1 MVTASDSAPHMREM
15 VAADIPATIP
25 LLAQLSGVTMTTSE
39 VQSRLDFVA
48 TSPFDWLYV
57 CTVADQ
63 VCGVL
68 ALRLRELLERV
79 GRTME
84 VYLIVTGEHARR
96 RGVGRAMMDFAE
108 RSAREHDCNGL
119 FLVSGFKRK
128 DEAHRF
134 YEQLGYTATGYRF
147 VKMLDR

>member
-1 MVTASDSAPHMREM
+1 M
-15 VAADIPATIP
+15 VADDIPAAIP
-25 LLAQLSGVTMTTSE
+25 LLAQLTGDAMTAAE

-48 TSPFDWLYV
+48 DSPFDWLYV
-57 CTVADQ
+57 CTVEDQ
-63 VCGVL
+63 VCGLL
-68 ALRLRELLERV
+68 ALRLREWLERV
-79 GRTME
+79 GRYME
-84 VYLIVTGEHARR
+84 VYLIVTGELARR

-108 RSAREHDCNGL
+108 HAAREHACNGV